1 MLSVKDVYKFSW
13 LPSFMDESSEQKKRV
28 SNFILIFENWSV
40 YSPLSALFDIV
51 SSFVAGELADWSVYL
66 FLVTPHFVHSET
78 SVFKAYLEGQTT
90 DIFVLKVWKFKHNIY
105 PESNSV
111 LCFYRGKIVFNVVLL
126 SCWVLLLS

>member
-1 MLSVKDVYKFSW
+1 
-13 LPSFMDESSEQKKRV
+13 MDESSEQKKRV

-78 SVFKAYLEGQTT
+78 SVFKAYLEGQTK

-105 PESNSV
+105 PKSNSV